1 MTEIQT
7 SKYTYV
13 KDGDSDVVDK
23 LSLRI
28 NWITGLQT
36 IRKYDEFDEG
46 EEDDYEWLFV
56 S

>member
-7 SKYTYV
+7 SKYTYL

-46 EEDDYEWLFV
+46 KEEDYEWLFV